1 MSDVEENSF
10 TLKSL
15 GDAIILRNHVISM
28 LEQADL
34 EYDNEELRKG
44 LMTFVVVGGGFSGL
58 EIVGELNDFVRE
70 SIKEFYHNIDENH
83 DVRILLVN
91 SQDRILPEV
100 SEDLGAHW
108 S

>member
-34 EYDNEELRKG
+34 EHDNEELRKG